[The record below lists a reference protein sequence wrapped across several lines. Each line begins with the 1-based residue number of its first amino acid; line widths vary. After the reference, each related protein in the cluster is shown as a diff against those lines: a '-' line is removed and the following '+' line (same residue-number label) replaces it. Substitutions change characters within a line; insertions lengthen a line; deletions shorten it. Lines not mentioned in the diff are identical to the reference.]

1 MKLTV
6 LGNQGPFPGP
16 GGATS
21 GYLLQEG
28 NYSLLLDV
36 GSGVLSRLLQ
46 NMSLS
51 DLQAVVISHWHEDHV
66 ADLGVL
72 AYAVQVERSMG
83 RFGKE
88 PLPVY
93 GPPDEEAQ
101 RRLKGLDDFLSYQP
115 LPSALGPFS
124 VKTAPTVH
132 ARPGYSYRFSSA
144 TGTFCYSGDTGWQE
158 DLMALAKGAG
168 LFLAESSFLEP
179 EVPGKGPGHL
189 TGLQAGEM
197 AGAAGVKE
205 LLLTHFYP
213 FFDPSRLV
221 QQAAQVFPR
230 VQAARRGVSYE
241 IGR

>member
-28 NYSLLLDV
+28 DWSLLLDV

-46 NMSLS
+46 EISLA
-51 DLQAVVISHWHEDHV
+51 DLKAVLISHWHDDHV

-83 RFGKE
+83 RFGPD

-93 GPPDEEAQ
+93 GPPDAEGE
-101 RRLKGLDDFLSYQP
+101 RRLKGLEAFLTYEP
-115 LPSALGPFS
+115 VPRALGPFTLE
-124 VKTAPTVH
+124 TAPTVH
-132 ARPGYSYRFSSA
+132 ARPGYSYRISSS
-144 TGTFCYSGDTGWQE
+144 TGTLCYSGDTGWQE
-158 DLMALAKGAG
+158 DLIALAKGAG
-168 LFLAESSFLEP
+168 LFLAEASFLEP
-179 EVPGKGPGHL
+179 EKPGEGPGHL

-197 AGAAGVKE
+197 AAAAGVKE

-230 VQAARRGVSYE
+230 VQAARRGVAYDV
-241 IGR
+241 GR